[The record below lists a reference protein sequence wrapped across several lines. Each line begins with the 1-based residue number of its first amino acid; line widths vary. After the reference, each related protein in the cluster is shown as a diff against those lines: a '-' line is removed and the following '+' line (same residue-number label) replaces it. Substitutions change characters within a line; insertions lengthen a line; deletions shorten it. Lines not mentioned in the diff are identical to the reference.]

1 MGKLEK
7 RSCRILCCYIEVIVL
22 FCDRQHKQAVSTK
35 PLHLLLQRDIMIL
48 KEAQVMLYTIIT
60 ETI

>member
-22 FCDRQHKQAVSTK
+22 FYDRQHKQAVSTK
-35 PLHLLLQRDIMIL
+35 PLHFLLQRERMIL
-48 KEAQVMLYTIIT
+48 KEHK
-60 ETI
+60 